1 MRIPK
6 ILILKVQEGCLSDI
20 VQLSYIS
27 VPWYR
32 MSGGRFMLV
41 PRFLPLRVWFL
52 TILPIGNLS
61 FMLNLR
67 AASAP
72 SSLNISLL
80 GLTLILSVGCV

>member
-6 ILILKVQEGCLSDI
+6 ILVLNTLKGFLCDV
-20 VQLSYIS
+20 VQLSYFS

-61 FMLNLR
+61 FYNNPECFLVPLNLNV
-67 AASAP
+67 SQ
-72 SSLNISLL
+72 L
-80 GLTLILSVGCV
+80 GLTLNLLIGCV

>member
-61 FMLNLR
+61 FYINPECFLVPLNLNV
-67 AASAP
+67 SQ
-72 SSLNISLL
+72 L
-80 GLTLILSVGCV
+80 GLTLNLLIGCV

>member
-6 ILILKVQEGCLSDI
+6 ILILNVQEGFLSDI
-20 VQLSYIS
+20 VHLSYIS

-52 TILPIGNLS
+52 TILSIGNLS
-61 FMLNLR
+61 YVNPEGFLV
-67 AASAP
+67 P
-72 SSLNISLL
+72 PSLNISLL
-80 GLTLILSVGCV
+80 GLTLNLSIGSV